1 LRRAEPAVGARAHRL
16 VQSAGEARARG
27 SDGARLA
34 AAAAATSRRP
44 ADRRPAR
51 AARGA
56 AARAAAVRRGPR
68 GRRRGGGGHPCD
80 RAGGRAVTS
89 EDHSSAAARG
99 PAFTVLMPLW
109 RGDRADRLELA
120 LRTATLEQE
129 LRPVL
134 LILTWDG
141 ALPAELEAV
150 VDRVEQGEFG
160 PSLVLRHEA
169 HRGVAAALQ
178 DGLEASPHDLVARA
192 DADDICRPERFA
204 RQIPRM
210 DEDGLDLLGSS
221 MREFSDTVT
230 PGTGPLRTRPLQH
243 EQIVRYL
250 PHHSPFHHP
259 SAGLLGARSRR
270 NGPARDAPPPHQAA
284 PARADRALP
293 PPPRPL
299 PPAHGGAAPLGGAR
313 GGRLSGSRPAGG
325 LLAVGAD
332 DAGRRSDGEPAR
344 GAGGLPRRRGAV
356 RPAGR
361 VAPVRQR
368 RPAAAQDAA
377 GPRPDPSGVPAQPRA
392 ARRLPLRARLGAPV
406 RLPPLRGA
414 RRVRPEP
421 WMRAD
426 TSPPAPCPS
435 SRASVRFGYCDQ
447 VPGGP
452 SARFE
457 RTTSVDS

>member
-1 LRRAEPAVGARAHRL
+1 M
-16 VQSAGEARARG
+16 
-27 SDGARLA
+27 
-34 AAAAATSRRP
+34 
-44 ADRRPAR
+44 
-51 AARGA
+51 
-56 AARAAAVRRGPR
+56 
-68 GRRRGGGGHPCD
+68 
-80 RAGGRAVTS
+80 TS

-129 LRPVL
+129 LRPDL
-134 LILTWDG
+134 LILTVDG

-221 MREFSDTVT
+221 MREFSDTVP

-259 SAGLLGARSRR
+259 SVVLRRSVALAVGGYRDLALLEDYWLWERMM
-270 NGPARDAPPPHQAA
+270 
-284 PARADRALP
+284 
-293 PPPRPL
+293 
-299 PPAHGGAAPLGGAR
+299 LGGAR
-313 GGRLSGSRPAGG
+313 MGNLPEVLVDYRVDEALFARRGGWRLFASDVRLQRRMLLDRVLTPAGF
-325 LLAVGAD
+325 LHNLV
-332 DAGRRSDGEPAR
+332 
-344 GAGGLPRRRGAV
+344 
-356 RPAGR
+356 
-361 VAPVRQR
+361 
-368 RPAAAQDAA
+368 
-377 GPRPDPSGVPAQPRA
+377 
-392 ARRLPLRARLGAPV
+392 
-406 RLPPLRGA
+406 LRGA
-414 RRVRPEP
+414 YRFVPGWVR
-421 WMRAD
+421 
-426 TSPPAPCPS
+426 
-435 SRASVRFGYCDQ
+435 RFGYRRF
-447 VPGGP
+447 VERGG
-452 SARFE
+452 SARS
-457 RTTSVDS
+457 RG